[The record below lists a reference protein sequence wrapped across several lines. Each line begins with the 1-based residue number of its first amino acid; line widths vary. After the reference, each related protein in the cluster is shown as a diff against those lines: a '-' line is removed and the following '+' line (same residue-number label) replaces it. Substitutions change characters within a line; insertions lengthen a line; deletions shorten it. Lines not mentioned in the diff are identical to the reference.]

1 MPPLGVVERHGGCVC
16 SGSRGVKS
24 LSILTGGVER
34 RLDSSRHGHV
44 GEVNAGLVKLAS
56 DSGWNSRFASQDDEL
71 GL

>member
-1 MPPLGVVERHGGCVC
+1 MPPLVLLSDLGAVSAVVAEELKV
-16 SGSRGVKS
+16 
-24 LSILTGGVER
+24 SILTGGVER

-56 DSGWNSRFASQDDEL
+56 DSGWNSRFASQDDEN

>member
-1 MPPLGVVERHGGCVC
+1 M
-16 SGSRGVKS
+16 
-24 LSILTGGVER
+24 SILTGGVER